1 MKLPTL
7 KLNDTKEE
15 ASIVI
20 PYELVKHFDE
30 QSIRDMVLDCLNDFF
45 AAGGDDVEQLH

>member
-1 MKLPTL
+1 MKLPIL

-30 QSIRDMVLDCLNDFF
+30 ASIRDMVLDCLNDFF